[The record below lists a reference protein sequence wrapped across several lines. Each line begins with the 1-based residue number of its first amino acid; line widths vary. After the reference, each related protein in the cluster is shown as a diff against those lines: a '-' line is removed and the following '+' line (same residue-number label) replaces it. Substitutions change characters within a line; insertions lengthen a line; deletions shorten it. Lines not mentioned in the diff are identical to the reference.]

1 MILIT
6 FKANSIFLCLLLHLS
21 ELTNDMHATMI
32 AGMNSHKSMI
42 ISHIN
47 IKSATISPVK
57 HKARNN
63 TQMYCIIIQ
72 AGLLLSFIV
81 RNLWLCFIRC
91 GLMIYA
97 KL

>member
-32 AGMNSHKSMI
+32 ARMNSHNK
-42 ISHIN
+42 
-47 IKSATISPVK
+47 PC
-57 HKARNN
+57 KAQGKKQHTNVLYYYPGWFI
-63 TQMYCIIIQ
+63 TQFHSSE
-72 AGLLLSFIV
+72 A
-81 RNLWLCFIRC
+81 LWLCFIRC
-91 GLMIYA
+91 GFMIYA